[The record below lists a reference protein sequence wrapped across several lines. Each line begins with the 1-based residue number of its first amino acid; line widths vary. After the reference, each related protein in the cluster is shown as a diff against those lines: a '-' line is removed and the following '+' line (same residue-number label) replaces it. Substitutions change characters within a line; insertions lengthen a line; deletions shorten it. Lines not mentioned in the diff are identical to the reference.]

1 MNIIKTLY
9 ENSKCAGK
17 VNNSLTDWFF
27 IKTAVRQ
34 GCILSPLLFGITID
48 WVMKRSIENKTTG
61 IKWLNNTTLED
72 LDFAD
77 DIALLSHSYNDKQIK
92 TTSLSEITSQVGLLI
107 NSTKTKILET
117 LTSPNT
123 ITLNG
128 NDIEKVNNFT
138 YLGSYISNDGNITK
152 EVKIR
157 IAKAA
162 AVFRKLN
169 IIWKSNNISRI

>member
-1 MNIIKTLY
+1 M
-9 ENSKCAGK
+9 
-17 VNNSLTDWFF
+17 
-27 IKTAVRQ
+27 
-34 GCILSPLLFGITID
+34 
-48 WVMKRSIENKTTG
+48 ENKTTG

-77 DIALLSHSYNDKQIK
+77 GIALLSHSYNDQQIK
-92 TTSLSEITSQVGLLI
+92 TISLSEIASQVGLLI

-117 LTSPNT
+117 MTSPNT

-128 NDIEKVNNFT
+128 NDIEQVNNFP

-162 AVFRKLN
+162 A
-169 IIWKSNNISRI
+169 I

>member
-1 MNIIKTLY
+1 M
-9 ENSKCAGK
+9 
-17 VNNSLTDWFF
+17 
-27 IKTAVRQ
+27 
-34 GCILSPLLFGITID
+34 
-48 WVMKRSIENKTTG
+48 ENKTTR

-77 DIALLSHSYNDKQIK
+77 DIALLSHPYNDKQIK
-92 TTSLSEITSQVGLLI
+92 ITSLSKIASQIGFLI

-117 LTSPNT
+117 LISPNT

-138 YLGSYISNDGNITK
+138 YLGNYISKDGNITK

-157 IAKAA
+157 IAK
-162 AVFRKLN
+162 LL
-169 IIWKSNNISRI
+169 KSSESWTPFGNQITSAGI

>member
-1 MNIIKTLY
+1 M
-9 ENSKCAGK
+9 
-17 VNNSLTDWFF
+17 
-27 IKTAVRQ
+27 
-34 GCILSPLLFGITID
+34 
-48 WVMKRSIENKTTG
+48 ENKTTG

-77 DIALLSHSYNDKQIK
+77 DIALLSHSYNDQQIK
-92 TTSLSEITSQVGLLI
+92 TTSLSEIASQVGLLI

-138 YLGSYISNDGNITK
+138 YLGSYIS
-152 EVKIR
+152 R
-157 IAKAA
+157 
-162 AVFRKLN
+162 
-169 IIWKSNNISRI
+169 S

>member
-1 MNIIKTLY
+1 
-9 ENSKCAGK
+9 
-17 VNNSLTDWFF
+17 
-27 IKTAVRQ
+27 
-34 GCILSPLLFGITID
+34 
-48 WVMKRSIENKTTG
+48 MKRSMENKTTG
-61 IKWLNNTTLED
+61 IKWLSNTTLED

-77 DIALLSHSYNDKQIK
+77 DIALLSHSYNDQQIK
-92 TTSLSEITSQVGLLI
+92 TTSLSQIASQVGLLI
-107 NSTKTKILET
+107 NITKTKILET

-128 NDIEKVNNFT
+128 NDIEKVKNFT

-162 AVFRKLN
+162 IFRKLN
-169 IIWKSNNISRI
+169 TIWKSNNIGRNLKLKIFNSNVITSLSYGSECWYSTKL